1 VCHLSSLLILN
12 CISSIIPSKGAASLL
27 GEDSEAELLPCQF
40 GHSNIKTVKSSAAQ
54 P

>member
-1 VCHLSSLLILN
+1 M
-12 CISSIIPSKGAASLL
+12 SSITPSKGAASLP

-40 GHSNIKTVKSSAAQ
+40 GHGNIKTVNSSAAQ